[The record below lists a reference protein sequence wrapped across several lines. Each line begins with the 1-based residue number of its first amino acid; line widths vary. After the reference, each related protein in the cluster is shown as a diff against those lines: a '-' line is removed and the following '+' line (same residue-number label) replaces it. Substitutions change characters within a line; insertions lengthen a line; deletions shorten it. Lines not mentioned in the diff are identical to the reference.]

1 MSRSVR
7 SIRSRGPN
15 YIASSAAFRNGST
28 KPSSW
33 CRTTWVKRL
42 RSPPGSASLTRDAS
56 SRSTRRRRS
65 PARAIRGSGCFLT
78 PCRRYRSSPV
88 TLINFWIAHRADML
102 GAVAQHLLL
111 TLVATVAARRPR
123 LGAAL
128 LAFANIA
135 QTVPS
140 LAMFGFLVALPLIG
154 GVGARSALLVLILY
168 ALLPVMRNTVAG
180 IQGIDRAA
188 RDAGVALGMTP
199 RQLLL
204 QVELPLAM
212 PTMVAG
218 VRVAAVVGVGA
229 ATIAAAIGA
238 GGLGDYIFRGLSMT
252 EPTLMEHRFEFPHSA
267 GLESSIPGFCHGPQS
282 THSNF
287 P

>member
-56 SRSTRRRRS
+56 SRSTCRRRS

-88 TLINFWIAHRADML
+88 ALINFWIAHRADML

-111 TLVATVAARRPR
+111 TLVATVAAMVIGVPLGIVAARRPR

-135 QTVPS
+135 QIGPS
-140 LAMFGFLVALPLIG
+140 LAMFGFLVALPLLG
-154 GVGARSALLVLILY
+154 GVGARSALLVLVLY
-168 ALLPVMRNTVAG
+168 ALLPVTRNKDDV
-180 IQGIDRAA
+180 I
-188 RDAGVALGMTP
+188 TP
-199 RQLLL
+199 LM
-204 QVELPLAM
+204 VEVEPL
-212 PTMVAG
+212 
-218 VRVAAVVGVGA
+218 
-229 ATIAAAIGA
+229 
-238 GGLGDYIFRGLSMT
+238 
-252 EPTLMEHRFEFPHSA
+252 
-267 GLESSIPGFCHGPQS
+267 
-282 THSNF
+282 
-287 P
+287 